1 VALQT
6 ISLSFYEALDTD
18 DLMPGEAWATPDAV
32 LAQARDT
39 LEAVK
44 MYTCTSVYEPSVPLD
59 IALVRGLL
67 PSVAGKISLGVWER
81 KD

>member
-1 VALQT
+1 MAGGPKLFGNLGHLVALQT

-39 LEAVK
+39 LEAVQ
-44 MYTCTSVYEPSVPLD
+44 MYTCTNVCDRL
-59 IALVRGLL
+59 I
-67 PSVAGKISLGVWER
+67 
-81 KD
+81 